1 MSPDPP
7 GSGPAPAAAP
17 AIDLRLHP
25 GVLAG
30 VLVGGALGALARY
43 GVSRVVH
50 VPTDGFPRATFAINL
65 AGAFALGAFLAFAR
79 ERGWPAK
86 FARPFFALGFCG
98 AFTTF
103 STMAVETVLL
113 VKDGDAG
120 LGIVYLLV
128 SVAAGIGTCTIG
140 VLAGRAVA
148 RSTTSGP
155 RGC

>member
-7 GSGPAPAAAP
+7 EPAPEPAPAV
-17 AIDLRLHP
+17 DLRLHP

-65 AGAFALGAFLAFAR
+65 AGALALGAFLAFAR
-79 ERGWPAK
+79 EREWPAK

-113 VKDGDAG
+113 VKDGDSG
-120 LGIVYLLV
+120 LGIAYLLV
-128 SVAAGIGTCTIG
+128 SVVAGLGTCALG
-140 VLAGRAVA
+140 VVAGRAVA
-148 RSTTSGP
+148 RSTAFGP